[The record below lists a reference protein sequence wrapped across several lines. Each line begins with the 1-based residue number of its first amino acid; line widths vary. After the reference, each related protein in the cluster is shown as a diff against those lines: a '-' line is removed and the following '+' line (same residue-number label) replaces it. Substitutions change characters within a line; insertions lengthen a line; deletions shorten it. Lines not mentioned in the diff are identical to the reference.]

1 MRKQTIPLLIVFSVA
16 MLAVVPSSPAFAEG
30 EPRSNQFWWP
40 ENLSLNALRDHGVES
55 NPMGDDFNYAEARQS
70 PPTARGSVFRTGL
83 LFATQSRP
91 TLREVALAAERSL
104 PVDQDLCHLF
114 PARFANDNAR
124 YVLSHRG
131 LLSTRFLGVPWIP
144 GVQSVRLCVGLSVQQ

>member
-1 MRKQTIPLLIVFSVA
+1 MGVALFLSIEAAHRPSTATKRESGSLLRI
-16 MLAVVPSSPAFAEG
+16 
-30 EPRSNQFWWP
+30 
-40 ENLSLNALRDHGVES
+40 
-55 NPMGDDFNYAEARQS
+55 
-70 PPTARGSVFRTGL
+70 TL

-144 GVQSVRLCVGLSVQQ
+144 GVQTVRLCVGLSVQQ